1 MAKCHSIFAIS
12 PVSKCAY
19 CLGKEQ
25 LGSLQGCCAIK
36 PCSVGDFYIGHHF
49 YRMVGIY
56 ITRGMSVSISN
67 FSIRIREDGKIEG
80 DPITLY
86 VRFDV
91 CPSWIQIAK
100 RHLDAA
106 LVAKDNRDITWLG
119 TDENAKS
126 QTLEVEFEASMQAIM
141 AAAIAWDAAYA
152 VLREHV
158 IIPPTTLEKWRNG
171 RTARYTQVAEVM
183 RIAFKLKPKGTSM
196 LRNNLKEIYRYR
208 DLAVHP
214 SGKIEAPL
222 LHPELNLGMEWR
234 FVYFRATNAEL
245 VVMASAAMLWD
256 LAQNGKSKDPKIS
269 EYQKTLMSRLQEIF
283 PNGAPVVPFNS
294 DK

>member
-1 MAKCHSIFAIS
+1 MA
-12 PVSKCAY
+12 
-19 CLGKEQ
+19 
-25 LGSLQGCCAIK
+25 
-36 PCSVGDFYIGHHF
+36 
-49 YRMVGIY
+49 GIY
-56 ITRGMSVSISN
+56 ITRGMSISIPS
-67 FSIRIREDGKIEG
+67 FSIRIREDGEIEG
-80 DPITLY
+80 DPITLH

-106 LVAKDNRDITWLG
+106 LAAKGNREIAWQG
-119 TDENAKS
+119 TDENAKA

-158 IIPPTTLEKWRNG
+158 KIPPSTLEKWRNG
-171 RTARYTQVAEVM
+171 RTARYTQVAEVV
-183 RIAFKLKPKGTSM
+183 RRAFTLKPKGASM
-196 LRNNLKEIYRYR
+196 LRNNLKELYRYR

-222 LHPELNLGMEWR
+222 LHPELSLGMEWR

-245 VVMASAAMLWD
+245 AVMAAAAMLWD
-256 LAQNGKSKDPKIS
+256 LAHNGKSKDPKIS
-269 EYQKTLMSRLQEIF
+269 EYQKTLASRLQEIF
-283 PNGAPVVPFNS
+283 PNGAPIVPLTT
-294 DK
+294 DKK